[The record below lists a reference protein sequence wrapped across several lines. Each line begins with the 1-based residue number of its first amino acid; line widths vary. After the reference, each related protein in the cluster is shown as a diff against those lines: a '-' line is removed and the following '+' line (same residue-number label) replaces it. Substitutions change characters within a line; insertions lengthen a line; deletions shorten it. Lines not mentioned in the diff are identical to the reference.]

1 MSTSLLPILSMLTS
15 GTLGDM
21 LSPSKSIE
29 EKQKNTWR
37 DTNDLIAWNCV
48 VYVGLDSLSDPMVGS
63 AIGALFLS
71 DLACVAG
78 ARYNFEG
85 TEPPVE
91 VGEAA
96 RKVFAERLPLLGLF
110 FQKTGDESKSPI
122 GSIFVTSGK
131 DM

>member
-78 ARYNFEG
+78 ARYNVSSPLVPPRFDAM
-85 TEPPVE
+85 TENGNSSSGVSHE
-91 VGEAA
+91 QILHLASGIQ
-96 RKVFAERLPLLGLF
+96 RLP
-110 FQKTGDESKSPI
+110 
-122 GSIFVTSGK
+122 
-131 DM
+131 